1 MLPPD
6 RLGYFRSYA
15 QIQRP
20 KFNCYNAD
28 RLVID
33 GLKYYSEKEPAIQI
47 RREIFRENKMAAITL
62 GEVCEDSKARI
73 HLLR

>member
-6 RLGYFRSYA
+6 RLGYFRCCA
-15 QIQRP
+15 RIQRP

-28 RLVID
+28 RSVID

-62 GEVCEDSKARI
+62 REVCEDIKARI
-73 HLLR
+73 HLL